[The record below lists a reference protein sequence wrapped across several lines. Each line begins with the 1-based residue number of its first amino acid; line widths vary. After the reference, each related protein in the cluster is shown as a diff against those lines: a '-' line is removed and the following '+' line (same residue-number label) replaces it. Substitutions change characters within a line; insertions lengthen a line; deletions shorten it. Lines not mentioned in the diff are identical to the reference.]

1 MGYLGKLGVPDW
13 PSVRA
18 GFDRLGCLAGVGSEK
33 SGMKFKSVS
42 ATRRGGPEVLQVTG
56 NLVLVAA
63 ELP

>member
-1 MGYLGKLGVPDW
+1 
-13 PSVRA
+13 
-18 GFDRLGCLAGVGSEK
+18 VGSEK
-33 SGMKFKSVS
+33 PGMKVKSVS